1 VTASATGWLYLQV
14 DCVIIKMD
22 FLVTAMTAPNLF
34 PNGQNFQR
42 VRVLLVD
49 DMPQVLNELHQLLEL
64 TGLIEIIAEAR
75 NGAEA
80 VRLAAELAPDAIV
93 MDLEMPGMDGHEAA
107 RRIKQSQPS
116 PRVVILSVHAG
127 PVEQERA
134 RAAGADSF
142 VEKGANYE
150 ILVNAIL
157 GKNGWPD
164 ANGNGKG

>member
-1 VTASATGWLYLQV
+1 VAESAAGWLHFQV
-14 DCVIIKMD
+14 DPVIMEMD
-22 FLVTAMTAPNLF
+22 FLVTTMTISNLI
-34 PNGQNFQR
+34 PNGQIFAR
-42 VRVLLVD
+42 LRVLLVD

-93 MDLEMPGMDGHEAA
+93 MDLEMPGMDGYEAT
-107 RRIKQSQPS
+107 RQIRQCQPS

-142 VEKGANYE
+142 VEKGADYE
-150 ILVNAIL
+150 ILLNAVL
-157 GKNGWPD
+157 GKNG
-164 ANGNGKG
+164 